1 MTAVTDRPV
10 APAAA
15 AGSTASPNVRPIPF
29 ARLLRV
35 EWRKSTD
42 TRAARWLLVL
52 VAALTAGVLA
62 VPLAV
67 RSIDQTYSGYVGIA
81 SLVLT
86 ILLPVVTI
94 LSATAEWSQ
103 RTAAVTFTLEPRRM
117 RVLLAK
123 LTCALLLSS
132 MGAAFLFGVSAAGL
146 AGSSLLGRDVVWSL
160 GWETVA
166 GTAVYVVLN
175 LAMALAFGF
184 LLQNSAASIVLYYLL
199 PMVWGVLGAFS
210 VFRQAG
216 EWLNPA
222 TTFGY
227 LQGGQWNGHWA
238 EIAVSFG
245 LWILLPLAAG
255 VIRTVR
261 REVN

>member
-1 MTAVTDRPV
+1 MTDRP
-10 APAAA
+10 APVAAA
-15 AGSTASPNVRPIPF
+15 ATGMPNLHPIPF

-42 TRAARWLLVL
+42 TRAARWLLAL
-52 VAALTAGVLA
+52 VAVLTVGVLA

-67 RSIDQTYSGYVGIA
+67 QSIDQTFSGYAGIA

-103 RTAAVTFTLEPRRM
+103 RTAAVTFALEPRRL
-117 RVLLAK
+117 RVLMAK
-123 LTCALLLSS
+123 LSCALLLSLL
-132 MGAAFLFGVSAAGL
+132 GTAFLFGVSAAGL
-146 AGSSLLGRDVVWSL
+146 AGSSLLGRAVGWNL
-160 GWETVA
+160 GWEAVA
-166 GTAVYVVLN
+166 GTTGFVVLN

-210 VFRQAG
+210 VFSTAG
-216 EWLNPA
+216 QWLNPA

-227 LQGGQWNGHWA
+227 VQAGQWSGHWA
-238 EIAVSFG
+238 EIGVSFG
-245 LWILLPLAAG
+245 LWILLPLVAG

-261 REVN
+261 REVS